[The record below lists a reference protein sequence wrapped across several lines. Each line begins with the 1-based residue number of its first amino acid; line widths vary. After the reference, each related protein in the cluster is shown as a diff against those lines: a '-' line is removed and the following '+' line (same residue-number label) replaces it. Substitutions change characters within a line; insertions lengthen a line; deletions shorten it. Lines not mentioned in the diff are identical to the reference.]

1 MRIQLAGALLL
12 AACSSTPKYVID
24 DALLAQIPINEKQGV
39 LNAQND
45 ANVAK
50 EEMRKA
56 ESDLISVNRDLDLA
70 DNEYKQTK
78 LALDSAEINQ
88 KGAQGDLNRKATADR
103 DVQIAKMGK
112 RSADAKVSYF
122 EKKKKWIKAD
132 RDAAEAHHTAALAA
146 IELEK
151 ARIAVAHNMKPSEDF
166 SVANFERESFDK
178 QRKASEARV
187 DVDKL
192 KIEMEDLERKW
203 RSMEGEYQ
211 GAKGGQQGQ
220 QGQQYQQQPPPQQY
234 QQ

>member
-1 MRIQLAGALLL
+1 MRIGMTLAL
-12 AACSSTPKYVID
+12 AFGLGLGACSSAPKYVID
-24 DALLAQIPINEKQGV
+24 DNLLAQIPINEKQGV
-39 LNAQND
+39 LNAQQD
-45 ANVAK
+45 ASVAK

-56 ESDLISVNRDLDLA
+56 EADLVAVNRDLDLA

-88 KGAQGDLNRKATADR
+88 KAAQGDLNRKAGADR

-112 RSADAKVSYF
+112 RAADAKVSYF

-132 RDAAEAHHTAALAA
+132 RDAGEAHHTSALAA

-166 SVANFERESFDK
+166 SVSNFERESFDK
-178 QRKASEARV
+178 QRKASEARL

-192 KIEMEDLERKW
+192 RLEMEDLERKW
-203 RSMEGEYQ
+203 RAMEGEYQ
-211 GAKGGQQGQ
+211 GAKGAAQQQ
-220 QGQQYQQQPPPQQY
+220 QQQPAPQY
-234 QQ
+234 Q